1 MIASLR
7 TIVYTICRLVEVAN
21 MGTGV
26 TVDDW
31 WVDCTV
37 GGSAQIAAIKAARD
51 GAGNATKTSVVQYHV
66 YYADGGHVRYKE
78 RYYLIE
84 EASTAVDV
92 SLRPDPL
99 VPTPEL
105 LPV

>member
-1 MIASLR
+1 MTQR
-7 TIVYTICRLVEVAN
+7 VMVYIICRLVEVAN
-21 MGTGV
+21 QGTGAI
-26 TVDDW
+26 VDDW

-37 GGSAQIAAIKAARD
+37 NGSSDIAAIKLARNS
-51 GAGNATKTSVVQYHV
+51 AGNGTKTSVVQYHV
-66 YYADGGHVRYKE
+66 YYADGGHARFKESYYKT
-78 RYYLIE
+78 E
-84 EASTAVDV
+84 ETALWPSNP

>member
-1 MIASLR
+1 MIASPR
-7 TIVYTICRLVEVAN
+7 IIVYTICRLIEVAD
-21 MGTGV
+21 MGAGII
-26 TVDDW
+26 VDDW
-31 WVDCTV
+31 WVDCTI
-37 GGSAQIAAIKAARD
+37 GGSAQIADIKTARD

-84 EASTAVDV
+84 EASTEVDI

-105 LPV
+105 LPA